1 MGIYFSAP
9 GDPPGDDEGA
19 ASPPGVGNG
28 ADLLPYR
35 VEVWDP
41 TGSFVEQVIAMT
53 RNRSVGWA
61 AYFATTEQFPT
72 RVVTFRDEHSELSR
86 WTAKKH

>member
-1 MGIYFSAP
+1 MAAYLMASGE
-9 GDPPGDDEGA
+9 PPEDDESRAGPSGPGA
-19 ASPPGVGNG
+19 E

-41 TGSFVEQVIAMT
+41 TGAFVEQVVAMT
-53 RNRSVGWA
+53 RNRTIGWA
-61 AYFATTEQFPT
+61 AYFATTEQFPS
-72 RVVTFRDEHSELSR
+72 RVITFRDQYGELGR